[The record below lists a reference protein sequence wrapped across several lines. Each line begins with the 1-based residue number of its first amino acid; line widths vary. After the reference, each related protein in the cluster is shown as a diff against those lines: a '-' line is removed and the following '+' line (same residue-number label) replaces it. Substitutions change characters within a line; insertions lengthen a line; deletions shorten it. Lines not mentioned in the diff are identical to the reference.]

1 MEEEL
6 RETPQNENENTQ
18 TNEKEGDIS
27 NPELDKEQDKDNP
40 VQLTQKQLDELINRT
55 FAKGI
60 RSGKRQARQSVE
72 KQPESSHEEN
82 DMEQKAESILKKANE
97 RLLAGTIKSLALDIG
112 ITAKGAK
119 VAAKLAD
126 FSDCIKNDG
135 EVDEDSIKDILE
147 DFAKEYPELKKE
159 KDDKPDQFAWGMRQ
173 GSQQRMS
180 GVEAA
185 FFKNN
190 PDLK

>member
-1 MEEEL
+1 M
-6 RETPQNENENTQ
+6 
-18 TNEKEGDIS
+18 
-27 NPELDKEQDKDNP
+27 
-40 VQLTQKQLDELINRT
+40 
-55 FAKGI
+55 
-60 RSGKRQARQSVE
+60 
-72 KQPESSHEEN
+72 
-82 DMEQKAESILKKANE
+82 
-97 RLLAGTIKSLALDIG
+97 
-112 ITAKGAK
+112 
-119 VAAKLAD
+119 AD